1 MSFNQKTVLLGF
13 GAMGGAL
20 AKGWI
25 QKKVLKPSRVTAV
38 NLNPAKRQKLARQ
51 LKIKLTRDPA
61 AALKDAGLIL
71 LGVKPQQLKTL
82 LGQVGSFFPRK
93 ALVVSLAAGISTKQ
107 VEDWLPQGCS
117 VVRVMPNTPSV
128 LGAGMAAVASGS
140 RSTASQVKLVLNLL
154 AAVGRSVEVRE
165 DQMDMVTALSGS
177 GPAYFFRMIEVLTA
191 MGVQSGLRSE
201 TASLLV
207 AQTIYGAAR
216 MALETGKSPGELRQ
230 QVTSPGGTTEAGL
243 AAMDRKGFAAALR
256 AAVTAAARRGA
267 ELRRMNR

>member
-25 QKKVLKPSRVTAV
+25 QKKVLKPSQVTAV

-51 LKIKLTRDPA
+51 LKIKLTRDSA
-61 AALKDAGLIL
+61 RALKDAGLIL
-71 LGVKPQQLKTL
+71 LAVKPQQLKAL
-82 LGQVGSFFPRK
+82 LGQIGVFFPRK

-107 VEDWLPQGCS
+107 LEGWLPQGCP
-117 VVRVMPNTPSV
+117 VVRVMPNTPSI
-128 LGAGMAAVASGS
+128 LGVGMAAVASGN
-140 RSTASQVKLVLNLL
+140 RSKAAHVKLVLSLL

-165 DQMDMVTALSGS
+165 DQMDLVTALSGS

-191 MGVQSGLRSE
+191 AGVQSGLAPATS
-201 TASLLV
+201 SLLA
-207 AQTIYGAAR
+207 AQTAYGAAR
-216 MALETGKSPGELRQ
+216 MALEAGKSPEDLRR

-243 AAMDRKGFAAALR
+243 AALDRKGFDAALR
-256 AAVTAAARRGA
+256 SAVTAATRRGA
-267 ELRRMNR
+267 ELRRMNG